1 MISIA
6 APTKPKVDREAF
18 PIPGPYKNKKKIY
31 FTQFNK
37 IHVHVY
43 KVNFYQDQKN

>member
-18 PIPGPYKNKKKIY
+18 PIPGPYKNNKK
-31 FTQFNK
+31 NK
-37 IHVHVY
+37 LYTI
-43 KVNFYQDQKN
+43 